1 MSSKVK
7 TEVLGQRQRRTEMEK
22 KKIAESIII
31 RVGGGIR
38 EISREPIETQDVME
52 LTHIESDFKLSEDT
66 LTFRSEPGSA
76 STESKDKT
84 IN

>member
-1 MSSKVK
+1 MA
-7 TEVLGQRQRRTEMEK
+7 K

-38 EISREPIETQDVME
+38 EIRREPILDVVD
-52 LTHIESDFKLSEDT
+52 TESDFEQSEDMPS
-66 LTFRSEPGSA
+66 FQSERGST
-76 STESKDKT
+76 STKSKDKT

>member
-1 MSSKVK
+1 
-7 TEVLGQRQRRTEMEK
+7 MEK

-38 EISREPIETQDVME
+38 EIRREPLDTPDVVKSVH
-52 LTHIESDFKLSEDT
+52 TESDFEQSEDMHS
-66 LTFRSEPGSA
+66 FGPDFGSA
-76 STESKDKT
+76 ATIDKDKI

>member
-1 MSSKVK
+1 MP
-7 TEVLGQRQRRTEMEK
+7 K

-38 EISREPIETQDVME
+38 EIRRDPIDTSNVME
-52 LTHIESDFKLSEDT
+52 STHKESDLEQSEDMHS
-66 LTFRSEPGSA
+66 FQPERGS
-76 STESKDKT
+76 TPTKSKDKT

>member
-1 MSSKVK
+1 MSCKVK
-7 TEVLGQRQRRTEMEK
+7 TEVLGQRQRRTDMEK

-38 EISREPIETQDVME
+38 EISREPIETQDVMA
-52 LTHIESDFKLSEDT
+52 LTHIESDFKQSEDM

>member
-1 MSSKVK
+1 
-7 TEVLGQRQRRTEMEK
+7 MEK

-38 EISREPIETQDVME
+38 EITRESVESQDLME
-52 LTHIESDFKLSEDT
+52 SHHSESDFEQPKEIHP
-66 LTFRSEPGSA
+66 FRSEIGSV
-76 STESKDKT
+76 STDSKNKA

>member
-1 MSSKVK
+1 VPQGANKSY
-7 TEVLGQRQRRTEMEK
+7 GAQQQRRSCMAK

-38 EISREPIETQDVME
+38 EIRREPLETQDVMSSAD
-52 LTHIESDFKLSEDT
+52 TESEFEQSEEMHS
-66 LTFRSEPGSA
+66 FRPEPGAISPN
-76 STESKDKT
+76 SKNKT

>member
-1 MSSKVK
+1 MA
-7 TEVLGQRQRRTEMEK
+7 K

-38 EISREPIETQDVME
+38 EIRREPLETQDVMSSAD
-52 LTHIESDFKLSEDT
+52 TESEFKQSEEMHS
-66 LTFRSEPGSA
+66 FRPEPGAISPK
-76 STESKDKT
+76 SKNKT

>member
-1 MSSKVK
+1 
-7 TEVLGQRQRRTEMEK
+7 MEK

-38 EISREPIETQDVME
+38 EIRREPIETQE
-52 LTHIESDFKLSEDT
+52 ALESPLTESDFEQSEDIHS
-66 LTFRSEPGSA
+66 FRSERGSTP
-76 STESKDKT
+76 SNSKNKT

>member
-1 MSSKVK
+1 MA
-7 TEVLGQRQRRTEMEK
+7 K

-38 EISREPIETQDVME
+38 EIRREPV
-52 LTHIESDFKLSEDT
+52 SDGVDTRSDLEQAEDMHSFQSE
-66 LTFRSEPGSA
+66 RGSK
-76 STESKDKT
+76 STKGKDKS

>member
-1 MSSKVK
+1 MA
-7 TEVLGQRQRRTEMEK
+7 K

-38 EISREPIETQDVME
+38 EIRREPTLDAVD
-52 LTHIESDFKLSEDT
+52 TKSDFEQAEDMHS
-66 LTFRSEPGSA
+66 FQSEPGSS
-76 STESKDKT
+76 STKGKDKS

>member
-1 MSSKVK
+1 MA
-7 TEVLGQRQRRTEMEK
+7 K

-38 EISREPIETQDVME
+38 EIRREPLKTQDV
-52 LTHIESDFKLSEDT
+52 ISSVD
-66 LTFRSEPGSA
+66 
-76 STESKDKT
+76 TESEFEQSEEMHSFRLDSGAISPNSKNKT

>member
-1 MSSKVK
+1 MA
-7 TEVLGQRQRRTEMEK
+7 K

-38 EISREPIETQDVME
+38 EISREPEEIKDVMTPVE
-52 LTHIESDFKLSEDT
+52 TESEFDQSEDIP
-66 LTFRSEPGSA
+66 TFRHKSGTIS
-76 STESKDKT
+76 SNSNKT